1 MNLLLHIR
9 SWRARAFASMRL
21 HLVRRGYN
29 AIPLRNCVI
38 RHGLS
43 AHPIRD
49 ILRLLSVAS
58 VLAACVTTEPPSP
71 TAASPAVRPETP
83 PSAYVSMLRSQGV
96 AVDIPARGKF
106 VLVNIPSFELVAL
119 QDGVPVLRSRVVV
132 GKPAAA
138 TPEMLSSMF
147 AVQFNPSWTPT
158 PSMVRNEG
166 LHYMPPGPQNP
177 LGTMMFTLD
186 NDEFIYL
193 HDTNE
198 KALFTRGQRALS
210 HGCVRVEQARSLA
223 AWSLGVSEQEIDSM
237 ISQGKTYSVPL
248 PEVIPVSLVY
258 FTRFP
263 DEHGQTVSHPDIY
276 NNRAVG
282 ESAGLKVAASRRPP

>member
-1 MNLLLHIR
+1 MGV
-9 SWRARAFASMRL
+9 S
-21 HLVRRGYN
+21 VR
-29 AIPLRNCVI
+29 
-38 RHGLS
+38 
-43 AHPIRD
+43 PIRAT
-49 ILRLLSVAS
+49 LRLLSVALA
-58 VLAACVTTEPPSP
+58 LAACATTEPPAP
-71 TAASPAVRPETP
+71 TAAGPAVRPETP

-96 AVDIPARGKF
+96 GVDIPSRGKF

-177 LGTMMFTLD
+177 LGRMMFALD

-198 KALFTRGQRALS
+198 KALFKRGQRALS
-210 HGCVRVEQARSLA
+210 HGCVRVEQARALA

-237 ISQGKTYSVPL
+237 ITQGKTYSVPL
-248 PEVIPVSLVY
+248 PEIIPVALVY

-263 DEHGQTVSHPDIY
+263 DEHGQVVSHPDIY
-276 NNRAVG
+276 NNRQVEQAANH
-282 ESAGLKVAASRRPP
+282 EDAAS